1 VFAIVDMVSRYWI
14 TTLVSTEE
22 TSTQVRVVFDAGLLA
37 EGLAELLTDERLD
50 LDVDDPNRPIL
61 LAVSDIHT

>member
-1 VFAIVDMVSRYWI
+1 
-14 TTLVSTEE
+14 
-22 TSTQVRVVFDAGLLA
+22 VFDTALLA

-50 LDVDDPNRPIL
+50 LDVDDPDRPIL